1 MKKKIIPYRSDLKQ
15 LARNLRNSMTL
26 SEVLLWQHLK
36 GKQMCGYDFDR
47 QKPID
52 NYIVDFYC
60 AKLQLAIEIDGA
72 SHDLNYDKDCI
83 RQKRLEDLDVRFLR
97 FDDLDVKRN
106 MEGVLTAIENWIN
119 DNG

>member
-1 MKKKIIPYRSDLKQ
+1 MKRKIIPYRSDLKK
-15 LARNLRNSMTL
+15 LARNLRNNMTL

-47 QKPID
+47 PKPID

-60 AKLQLAIEIDGA
+60 SELQLAIEIDGA
-72 SHDLNYDKDCI
+72 SHDYTYDKDCT
-83 RQKRLEDLDVRFLR
+83 RQKRLEDLDVHFLR

-106 MEGVLTAIENWIN
+106 MEGVLMAIENWIM
-119 DNG
+119 DNR

>member
-1 MKKKIIPYRSDLKQ
+1 MKKKIIQYRSDLKQ
-15 LARNLRNSMTL
+15 LARNLRNNMTL
-26 SEVLLWQHLK
+26 SEVLLWRHLK

-60 AKLQLAIEIDGA
+60 AELRLAIEIDGA
-72 SHDLNYDKDCI
+72 SHDFNYDKDCA
-83 RQKRLEDLDVRFLR
+83 RQRRLEELGVRFLR

-106 MEGVLTAIENWIN
+106 MEGVLTVIENWIN
-119 DNG
+119 DKE